1 MTLLVWNHSAWQIMP
16 YLPINN
22 LIAQFS
28 FLYLP
33 VINLVG
39 KGLSGFI
46 NYEMNCSFF
55 PSEINA
61 LPF

>member
-1 MTLLVWNHSAWQIMP
+1 MTLLVWNHSARPIMP

-22 LIAQFS
+22 LIAQFNC
-28 FLYLP
+28 LYLP
-33 VINLVG
+33 VTNLVG

-46 NYEMNCSFF
+46 NYEMKCSFL
-55 PSEINA
+55 PSENNA

>member
-1 MTLLVWNHSAWQIMP
+1 MP

-22 LIAQFS
+22 LIAQFNC
-28 FLYLP
+28 LYLP
-33 VINLVG
+33 IINLVG

-46 NYEMNCSFF
+46 NYEMKCRFF
-55 PSEINA
+55 PSENNA